1 MSGAD
6 LRIVHL
12 AFDHASVRALHA
24 LLQQGER
31 SVHWWWV
38 EPHSTLQ
45 GKPHEWHNAL
55 TTAEVPAK
63 LAEADAVVIHR
74 LKGANLDWIQRI
86 PDNVP
91 VVWATWGDDY
101 YRVLRSL
108 NRSLFLP
115 WTAVLNVALGK
126 MSITA
131 QRLGSV
137 FGGAEKRFT
146 QACQRVDAVSTL
158 MGENAPFFGVFS
170 DPKPRTYPSFYNPT
184 PPESDVQ
191 WCTEVPGR
199 VLLGTNA
206 SNTSN
211 HLDLIHRLRRARPPQ
226 HVRFCAGLSYGSARY
241 GKAIDVLGARLLSHW
256 EGQFDHLPR
265 QAYGDWLCTH
275 NVLVMN
281 NVRTQGTGVL
291 VMALWYGM
299 RVVVRPD
306 AHITPFLNAHGF
318 AFDCL
323 PAHGWHDEFYAP
335 LNAQERAHNRD
346 LAARVFGQ
354 EQRLD
359 TVNAMLEDLQSG
371 RLTRRLP

>member
-12 AFDHASVRALHA
+12 AFDHASVRAVHA
-24 LLQQGER
+24 LLQQNDLA
-31 SVHWWWV
+31 SHWWWI

-45 GKPHEWHNAL
+45 GKPYEWHNAL
-55 TTAEVPAK
+55 RTDEVPAT
-63 LAEADAVVIHR
+63 LAKADAVVIHR

-91 VVWATWGDDY
+91 VVWASWGDDY

-115 WTAVLNVALGK
+115 WTAALNAALGK
-126 MSITA
+126 MSITL
-131 QRLGSV
+131 QRLGSAC
-137 FGGAEKRFT
+137 GGAEKRFT

-170 DPKPRTYPSFYNPT
+170 EPKPHTYPSFYNPT
-184 PPESDVQ
+184 PPESDGQ
-191 WCTEVPGR
+191 WCTEIPGR

-211 HLDLIHRLRRARPPQ
+211 HLDLILRLRRAAPPD
-226 HVRFCAGLSYGSARY
+226 HVRFSAGLSYGSARY
-241 GKAIDVLGARLLSHW
+241 AKAIDFLGARLLPDW
-256 EGQFDHLPR
+256 NGQFEHLPR
-265 QAYGDWLCTH
+265 QAYADWLCTH

-299 RVVVRPD
+299 RVVVRAD
-306 AHITPFLNAHGF
+306 AHLTPFLREHGF

-323 PAHGWHDEFYAP
+323 PSQGWDNALYVP
-335 LNAQERAHNRD
+335 LNTQDRERNRR
-346 LAARVFGQ
+346 LAAHLFGK
-354 EQRLD
+354 EQCLQTMRSL
-359 TVNAMLEDLQSG
+359 LEDVQSG
-371 RLTRRLP
+371 RLMRRLR

>member
-24 LLQQGER
+24 LLHQDVR
-31 SVHWWWV
+31 AAHWWWI

-55 TTAEVPAK
+55 HTDEVPAK
-63 LAEADAVVIHR
+63 LAKADAIVIHR

-91 VVWATWGDDY
+91 VVWASWGDDY

-115 WTAVLNVALGK
+115 WTAALNAALGK

-131 QRLGSV
+131 QRLGSA
-137 FGGAEKRFT
+137 FGGAEKRFN
-146 QACQRVDAVSTL
+146 QACHRVDAVSTL

-170 DPKPRTYPSFYNPT
+170 DPKPLTYPSFYNPT

-199 VLLGTNA
+199 LLLGTNA

-211 HLDLIHRLRRARPPQ
+211 HLDLILRLRRASPPD
-226 HVRFCAGLSYGSARY
+226 HVRFSAGLSYGSARY
-241 GKAIDVLGARLLSHW
+241 AKAIDLLGSRLLPDW
-256 EGQFDHLPR
+256 NGQFEHLPR
-265 QAYGDWLCTH
+265 QAYADWLCTH

-291 VMALWYGM
+291 VMSLWYGM
-299 RVVVRPD
+299 RVVVRAD
-306 AHITPFLNAHGF
+306 AHLTPFLREHGF

-323 PAHGWHDEFYAP
+323 PSQGWDNALYVP
-335 LNAQERAHNRD
+335 LNTQDREHNRR
-346 LAARVFGQ
+346 LAAHLFGK
-354 EQRLD
+354 EQRLQ
-359 TVNAMLEDLQSG
+359 TMRSLLEDVQSG
-371 RLTRRLP
+371 RLTRRLR

>member
-24 LLQQGER
+24 LLQQDER
-31 SVHWWWV
+31 ASHWWWI
-38 EPHSTLQ
+38 ESHSTLE
-45 GKPHEWHNAL
+45 GKAYEWHNDL
-55 TTAEVPAK
+55 RTAEVPAT
-63 LAEADAVVIHR
+63 LAQADAVVIHR
-74 LKGANLDWIQRI
+74 LKGANLDWIQCI

-91 VVWATWGDDY
+91 VVWASWGDDY

-115 WTAVLNVALGK
+115 WTAALNAALGK
-126 MSITA
+126 MSITT
-131 QRLGSV
+131 QRLGSA
-137 FGGAEKRFT
+137 FGGAEKRFVE
-146 QACQRVDAVSTL
+146 ACQRVDAVSTL
-158 MGENAPFFGVFS
+158 MGENAPFFEVFS
-170 DPKPRTYPSFYNPT
+170 TPKPQTYPSFYNPT

-191 WCTEVPGR
+191 WCTDVPGR

-211 HLDLIHRLRRARPPQ
+211 HLDLVLRLRRAHPPH
-226 HVRFCAGLSYGSARY
+226 HVRFRAGLSYGSARY
-241 GKAIDVLGARLLSHW
+241 AKAIDFLGSRLLPHW

-265 QAYGDWLCTH
+265 QAYRDWLCTH

-299 RVVVRPD
+299 RVVVRAD
-306 AHITPFLNAHGF
+306 AHLTPFLHEHGF

-323 PAHGWHDEFYAP
+323 PSQGWDNALYVP
-335 LNAQERAHNRD
+335 LNTQDRERNRR
-346 LAARVFGQ
+346 LAAHLFGK
-354 EQRLD
+354 EQRLQ
-359 TVNAMLEDLQSG
+359 TMRSLLEDVQSG
-371 RLTRRLP
+371 RLMRRLR